1 MSFEAIENSIAEAKQ
16 YYYHHVLLEGGNIGE
31 RTQYLKLPDQKEA
44 YSSINFSLELS
55 ETKLV

>member
-31 RTQYLKLPDQKEA
+31 RT
-44 YSSINFSLELS
+44 
-55 ETKLV
+55 